1 MYFIVIEDVDFDINN
16 DAIVT
21 CELAQLWKDGAL
33 TDEEIEVRAII
44 FWWNLLITRYSV
56 KFLTNNNISWAH

>member
-1 MYFIVIEDVDFDINN
+1 MVYIYYMYFIVIEDDDFDINN

-44 FWWNLLITRYSV
+44 F
-56 KFLTNNNISWAH
+56 

>member
-1 MYFIVIEDVDFDINN
+1 MQPGFIYIYLYIYLYIYIYIYIYYMYFIVIEDVDFDISN

-33 TDEEIEVRAII
+33 TDEESSIVCEI
-44 FWWNLLITRYSV
+44 
-56 KFLTNNNISWAH
+56 